1 MDDFV
6 GFSFGGVHSSTLGII
21 RTSEGSRYNQNLFP
35 NAQDKTVQVPDGEG
49 TYYFGSQYTQKP
61 FSISIAFDSLTE
73 VLFRKLIDTF
83 GTKELKQ
90 LIFDEVPYK
99 YYMAK
104 STGIPQLKYICFDDE
119 NEQRVYKG
127 EGTLDFIAYFPFAR
141 SVHKFLEDYPD
152 INYPNKDEWSPST
165 NMKEE
170 KGIYDGSGASI
181 NLFNAGQLESDSCA
195 YFKFTLGSLALSKI
209 RIDVDS
215 VTIGTLNFSTMT
227 AKGSD
232 TYIRINSKT
241 NLIEG
246 CVKEGT
252 TYVLTGNLY
261 NSYITSGDFFKVP
274 LGESVFYATG
284 VSCEG
289 IEYDY
294 LYY

>member
-1 MDDFV
+1 MDDFT
-6 GFSFGGVHSSTLGII
+6 GFSFGGIHSSTLGII

-35 NAQDKTVQVPDGEG
+35 NAQDKTAQVPDGEG

-61 FSISIAFDSLTE
+61 FPISIAFDSLTE

-104 STGIPQLKYICFDDE
+104 STGISQLKYICFDDE

-127 EGTLDFIAYFPFAR
+127 EGTLNFIAYFPFAR
-141 SVHKFLEDYPD
+141 SVHKFLEDYSD
-152 INYPNKDEWSPST
+152 TSYPNKDEWSPST

-170 KGIYDGSGASI
+170 KGIYDGTGATI
-181 NLFNAGQLESDSCA
+181 NLFNAGQLETDFTA
-195 YFKFTLGSLALSKI
+195 YFQFAEGVLPLTSI
-209 RIDVDS
+209 RIDTDDTTTGV
-215 VTIGTLNFSTMT
+215 LNFSTIL
-227 AKGSD
+227 AQDSD
-232 TYIRINSKT
+232 SYIGINTKT

-246 CVKEGT
+246 YIKEEED
-252 TYVLTGNLY
+252 YISTGNLY
-261 NSYITSGDFFKVP
+261 NLHITSGDFFKIP
-274 LGESVFYATG
+274 IGESTFLTVGAD
-284 VSCEG
+284 CKE
-289 IEYDY
+289 IKYDY